1 MSSDVQVTWIS
12 VVLFCTSDIEGR
24 WIDSLMLLILHLFCQ
39 ASAFSSSHSFLVHS
53 LSNLS
58 ESFGHRGVCLWAS
71 YRWKH
76 LKINLLY
83 GIESFPSHFPQKSKW
98 VQECLGC
105 FLTSWPDLTMG
116 SYQVSRC
123 VEVAYHWVCCCQ
135 HLPRW
140 MSHALVASGR
150 CYWEGE
156 VVPLKVPGMYLRFRL
171 QKHWDHR
178 RLKHTKTMLEKIL
191 QLQG

>member
-24 WIDSLMLLILHLFCQ
+24 WIDSLILLILHLFCQ
-39 ASAFSSSHSFLVHS
+39 ASAFSSSHSFLVRS

-58 ESFGHRGVCLWAS
+58 SHSGTVGSVFGPVTDGNT
-71 YRWKH
+71 WK
-76 LKINLLY
+76 
-83 GIESFPSHFPQKSKW
+83 
-98 VQECLGC
+98 
-105 FLTSWPDLTMG
+105 LTCYMELSSSPPTPPKK
-116 SYQVSRC
+116 QVSARMSGVLFSLMTRPYNWQHQVSYC
-123 VEVAYHWVCCCQ
+123 VEVAYHRVCCCQ

-140 MSHALVASGR
+140 VSRALVASGR

-156 VVPLKVPGMYLRFRL
+156 VVPLKVPAMYLRFRL
-171 QKHWDHR
+171 QKHWDHK